1 MPQEKLKKKK
11 TKQRKKK
18 ERRISLINEIIKEK
32 ICPEKKEKIKKKTNF
47 WKNLGNFKNRKKVTK
62 EKI

>member
-32 ICPEKKEKIKKKTNF
+32 ICPEKKEKIKKKNKF
-47 WKNLGNFKNRKKVTK
+47 L
-62 EKI
+62 EKFGEFQEPEKSY